1 MTNQISTL
9 VDDFV
14 DKLQGVIRQAALE
27 HITTSLGHLR
37 APTTATATK
46 ATHTKA
52 APVQTAKLAR
62 ARKLQGKYLGMLRT
76 AKGGRRE
83 RAKAIAG
90 KSGVAAAIKFLAN

>member
-37 APTTATATK
+37 APA
-46 ATHTKA
+46 KA